1 MNAKGKKSK
10 IDKAEEPAVNY
21 EVSKPEQQGIDH
33 ATFDFD
39 AEFAKGYTPEE
50 FKLEMHKR
58 IQAYPWKK

>member
-21 EVSKPEQQGIDH
+21 DVSKPKQQGIDH

-39 AEFAKGYTPEE
+39 AEFKKGYTPEQAKAE
-50 FKLEMHKR
+50 SIRR
-58 IQAYPWKK
+58 IREWWGK